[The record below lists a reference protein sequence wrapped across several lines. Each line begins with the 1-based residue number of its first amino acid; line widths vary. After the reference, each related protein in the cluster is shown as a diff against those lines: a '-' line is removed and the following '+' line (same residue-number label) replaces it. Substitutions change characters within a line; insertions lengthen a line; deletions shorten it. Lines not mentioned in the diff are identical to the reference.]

1 MVRVFISHATHDN
14 EEAKRIY
21 EKLSEAGVR
30 AWLDNV
36 DIDPSVDWLK
46 QVDTAVKESSH
57 GLFLLS
63 PAAVKSPAAMKEY
76 KRLISDNKP
85 LYVALIED
93 VSRRDLPERLQ
104 RESYFD
110 LTEDFDKGVTQLI
123 QVMES
128 GGGAVTPPVDPEQR
142 DITIT
147 LQANLRDLDTD
158 KFVDL
163 IGRLVDV
170 GIKDIKVIN
179 VSAG

>member
-14 EEAKRIY
+14 EEAQRIY
-21 EKLSEAGVR
+21 EKLTEAGVR

-36 DIDPSVDWLK
+36 DIDPDADWLK
-46 QVDTAVKESSH
+46 QVDAAVKLSSH

-63 PAAVKSPAAMKEY
+63 PASVKSPAAMKEY
-76 KRLISDNKP
+76 KRLMSENKP
-85 LYVALIED
+85 LYVALVEP
-93 VSRRDLPERLQ
+93 VARRDLPERLQ
-104 RESYFD
+104 RVVYFD
-110 LTEDFDKGVTQLI
+110 LTADFDSGVAQLI
-123 QVMES
+123 QVMQS
-128 GGGAVTPPVDPEQR
+128 GGGVVAPPVDPEQR